1 MLKDDSPSAPPDPA
15 PNSSESPQENPVV
28 IVLETQSPA
37 MTAAVC
43 IGGLLIPGLGHFLL
57 KRWVRGALLL
67 AAIVLMFIIGLG
79 MQGQLYRLPEDGRLI
94 SFNTLGVFANIG
106 VGISYFIALSM
117 GMGAGVQTS
126 QTFDYGWAYLIVA
139 GLLNYLIVLD
149 AFDIAQGRKP

>member
-1 MLKDDSPSAPPDPA
+1 
-15 PNSSESPQENPVV
+15 
-28 IVLETQSPA
+28 

-67 AAIVLMFIIGLG
+67 AAIVLMFWVGLG
-79 MQGQLYRLPEDGRLI
+79 MHGQLYRFPDNDAGGSWI

-106 VGISYFIALSM
+106 VGIPYFLALSM
-117 GMGAGVQTS
+117 GMGAGVPTS

-149 AFDIAQGRKP
+149 AFDLARGRKP

>member
-1 MLKDDSPSAPPDPA
+1 MLKDDSPSAPPNPA
-15 PNSSESPQENPVV
+15 PNSEESAQEAPVV
-28 IVLETQSPA
+28 IVLETQSLA

-43 IGGLLIPGLGHFLL
+43 VGGLLVPGLGHLLL
-57 KRWVRGALLL
+57 KRWGRGALLL
-67 AAIVLMFIIGLG
+67 AAVVLMFWVGLG
-79 MQGQLYRLPEDGRLI
+79 MQGQLYELPDAKWI

-106 VGISYFIALSM
+106 VGIPYFIALQL
-117 GMGAGVQTS
+117 GMGGGVPTS